1 MDDAI
6 DLANLAGGLKGDDEQ
21 RRVAAGIAI
30 AAVADVT
37 VLDMTLRSKACP
49 VNAAPLLPSTR
60 AEAVFRSPSKL
71 RRSEALRRCARY
83 KRNEGG

>member
-30 AAVADVT
+30 AAVAVVP

-49 VNAAPLLPSTR
+49 ENAGTATAKYKGRCGFPLSFENAA
-60 AEAVFRSPSKL
+60 
-71 RRSEALRRCARY
+71 
-83 KRNEGG
+83 

>member
-1 MDDAI
+1 MTVGERPVIVLRPQRLETADGFAA
-6 DLANLAGGLKGDDEQ
+6 LT

-49 VNAAPLLPSTR
+49 VNAGTATAKYKGRCGFPLSFEN
-60 AEAVFRSPSKL
+60 AA
-71 RRSEALRRCARY
+71 
-83 KRNEGG
+83 